1 MTGLE
6 LGMTERVVAPTEP
19 VLTPADPAIATPE
32 PAVASPESAL
42 VLTGSAVVVTEPAVV
57 VTEPAVAPNAEP
69 AVAANTEPATGP
81 VIGVLCLETTFTKV
95 PGHIRNPATFGF
107 PVRYRVV
114 KGATPHR
121 VVTQHDLSLI
131 EPFCEA
137 AQALVAEGVAAITS
151 GCGFLVLFQQE
162 LADAVPVPVFASSLV
177 QLPLVHRML
186 TSRQTV
192 GVLTAKQASLTARHL
207 AKAGAE
213 SVPVRIAG
221 MEDQPEF
228 REVVLEGRRDE
239 LDVPRLRHEVLTV
252 AGRLADDPALG
263 AVLLECTDLVPFAS
277 DVQRLLG
284 VPVFDIVTLTNY
296 VHASLS
302 RQPYG

>member
-6 LGMTERVVAPTEP
+6 VGMTEPPTEP
-19 VLTPADPAIATPE
+19 AATAAVE
-32 PAVASPESAL
+32 PP
-42 VLTGSAVVVTEPAVV
+42 
-57 VTEPAVAPNAEP
+57 VAPIAMMIEPTAAPAAEP
-69 AVAANTEPATGP
+69 VRQP
-81 VIGVLCLETTFTKV
+81 VIGVLCLETTFTKI
-95 PGHIRNPATFGF
+95 PGHIRNPTTFNF

-114 KGATPHR
+114 RGATPHR

-131 EPFCEA
+131 EPFCGA
-137 AQALVAEGVAAITS
+137 AQELAAEGVAAITS

-162 LADAVPVPVFASSLV
+162 LADAVTIPVFASSLV

-186 TSRQTV
+186 ASRQTV
-192 GVLTAKQASLTARHL
+192 GVLTAKQASLTPRHL

-221 MEDQPEF
+221 MDDQQEF
-228 REVVLEGRRDE
+228 REVMLEGRRDE
-239 LDVPRLRHEVLTV
+239 LDVARLRHEVLTV
-252 AGRLADDPALG
+252 AGRLADDPTLG

-296 VHASLS
+296 VHSSLA
-302 RQPYG
+302 RQPYA